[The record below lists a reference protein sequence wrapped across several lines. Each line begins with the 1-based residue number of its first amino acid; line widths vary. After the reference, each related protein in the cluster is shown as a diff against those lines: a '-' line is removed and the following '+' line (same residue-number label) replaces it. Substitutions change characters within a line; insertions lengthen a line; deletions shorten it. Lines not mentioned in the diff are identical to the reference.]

1 MMNKKNYPYYI
12 NQNQAPKSKFKT
24 FFELLS
30 KVIIAKSDQELFK
43 IRNSE
48 QDLNPKNFL
57 NDNV

>member
-1 MMNKKNYPYYI
+1 MMNKKNYPYYF

-30 KVIIAKSDQELFK
+30 KVIITKSDEELFK

-57 NDNV
+57 NDNI